1 MRPEKLEG
9 AVDQAAHAITEGRD
23 AVQGLRSSTI
33 ETNDLAGTL
42 RTLGEGLAADPANQ
56 TSPVFDVGVQGTLRE
71 LHPILRDDV
80 FRISGEA
87 LRNAFRHAQAS
98 RIEVEIHYDE
108 EKLRVRIRD
117 NGRGID
123 SQVLTE
129 KGRKGHWGL
138 RGMYERAN
146 LVGGKLEVWSQL
158 DSGTEIELTI
168 PASTAYATSTTE
180 QRSWL
185 AKKATGGEP

>member
-1 MRPEKLEG
+1 
-9 AVDQAAHAITEGRD
+9 
-23 AVQGLRSSTI
+23 VQGLRSSTI